1 MTEYQIY
8 RGMTGGIRLAPNKEL
23 STAFPINRDLIPNQL
38 IIPMKQHP
46 GPPAIPTVTVGERV
60 RNGQMVGQSDSIFS
74 AAIHTARAGVVVALE
89 KRPIPSGTD
98 LIESQCILLDVDSD
112 TTEEPTE
119 RQYPWPDIHTHRLQ
133 PIRDAGIVG
142 LGVAAFPTAIKLDT
156 KTICDTL
163 IINGAEC
170 EPYISCDDMLMREHS
185 PEILLGVQAMIDL
198 LNPENCLIAIERD
211 KPQAIEAMQTEISEL
226 GDERIKIAAV
236 TIKYPAGGE
245 RQLVELLVGKEV
257 PSGLYPIE
265 IGCVCQNVGTAFALG
280 ELVREAKPIT
290 SRIVTVTGK
299 GVRNPQNV
307 EVPIGTPIREL
318 IQHCGGYTKGATRL
332 ILGGSMMGY
341 AVSSDELPLTKATNC
356 VIASTDDEVRTSYQ
370 ESPCIRCGDCAE
382 VCPVRLLP
390 QELLSPSKN
399 FDFQKLDSLSLR
411 DCIQCGC
418 CDVVCP
424 SQIPLTEYF
433 RNARN
438 AQHRHT
444 LHQQL
449 AETSQL
455 RYTNKQRRLKL
466 QDEQTEKFRND
477 LKARVAENSDSRQEA
492 IEAAIDRVQRQ
503 RSLVNDRD

>member
-1 MTEYQIY
+1 MTEYKIY
-8 RGMTGGIRLAPNKEL
+8 RGMTGGIRLAPHKEI

-46 GPPAIPTVTVGERV
+46 GPAAIPTVTVGERV
-60 RNGQMVGQSDSIFS
+60 RNGQMIGQSDSIFS
-74 AAIHTARAGVVVALE
+74 AAIHTARAGVVVGLK
-89 KRPIPSGTD
+89 KRLIPSGTH
-98 LIESQCILLDVDSD
+98 LIESQCILLSVDSD
-112 TTEEPTE
+112 ATEEPTE
-119 RQYPWPDIHTHRLQ
+119 RQHPWPDMHTNRLQ
-133 PIRDAGIVG
+133 AIRNAGIVG
-142 LGVAAFPTAIKLDT
+142 LGGAAFPTAIKLDT
-156 KTICDTL
+156 KTICNTL
-163 IINGAEC
+163 IVNGAEC

-185 PEILLGVQAMIDL
+185 PEILLGIQAMIDL
-198 LNPENCLIAIERD
+198 LDSESCLIAIERD
-211 KPQAIEAMQTEISEL
+211 KPQAIEAMQAEISKL
-226 GDERIKIAAV
+226 GDDRIEIAAI

-245 RQLVELLVGKEV
+245 RQLVELLIGKEV
-257 PSGLYPIE
+257 PSGRYPIE
-265 IGCVCQNVGTAFALG
+265 IGYVCQNVGTAFALG
-280 ELVREAKPIT
+280 ELIREAKPIT

-299 GVRNPQNV
+299 GVQNPQNV

-341 AVSSDELPLTKATNC
+341 AVSSDELPITKANNC
-356 VIASTDDEVRTSYQ
+356 VIASTDDEVRVSYQ

-382 VCPVRLLP
+382 VCPIRLLP
-390 QELLSPSKN
+390 QELLSPSKT
-399 FDFQKLDSLSLR
+399 FDLQKLNSLGLS

-438 AQHRHT
+438 AQYKHALHR
-444 LHQQL
+444 QL

-455 RYTNKQRRLKL
+455 RYTNKQERLHL
-466 QDEQTEKFRND
+466 QDEQTERFRND
-477 LKARVAENSDSRQEA
+477 LKAQVAENSYSRQET

-503 RSLVNDRD
+503 RSLVKNRD